1 MISIYCITNKINGKK
16 YVGKTHLPITSRFSQ
31 HIHDALFR
39 PSMNRPL
46 HKAILKYGRENFD
59 IELLCTCSIEESD
72 SKESY
77 YINKLGTYRKG
88 YNVTLGGEGK
98 FSIDYKEVIA
108 VYKSGNSTTETSRI
122 VGCDKSSVLKIL
134 DMYNIKRHPRFSV
147 TSGKS
152 KAKAVLQYSLDNKF
166 LRKFNS
172 SEEAAKHIVQERG
185 IKYSKGVSSKIA
197 NCAKHKTLSAYEY
210 KWEYE

>member
-1 MISIYCITNKINGKK
+1 M
-16 YVGKTHLPITSRFSQ
+16 
-31 HIHDALFR
+31 
-39 PSMNRPL
+39 
-46 HKAILKYGRENFD
+46 
-59 IELLCTCSIEESD
+59 
-72 SKESY
+72 
-77 YINKLGTYRKG
+77 
-88 YNVTLGGEGK
+88 YNV
-98 FSIDYKEVIA
+98 
-108 VYKSGNSTTETSRI
+108 
-122 VGCDKSSVLKIL
+122 
-134 DMYNIKRHPRFSV
+134 KRHPRFSV